1 MCKVITHEDFRAEF
15 ERETLNHPSPPPS
28 PPFCDF
34 QAQCYRFCFFRCQ
47 VAVVGVVRH
56 VCVCMHAETGAGR

>member
-1 MCKVITHEDFRAEF
+1 MKTLGQNLS
-15 ERETLNHPSPPPS
+15 ERLLIIPPRPPS